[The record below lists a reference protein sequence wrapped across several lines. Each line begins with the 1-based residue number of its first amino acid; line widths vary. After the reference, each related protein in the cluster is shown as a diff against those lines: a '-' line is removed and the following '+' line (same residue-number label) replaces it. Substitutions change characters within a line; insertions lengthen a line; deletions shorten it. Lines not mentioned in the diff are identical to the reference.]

1 MNGKIPY
8 AIVKRPYGYGDVFVE
23 LTMVCGYCFQP
34 ISRWKDDRC
43 PRCGQEIDWTYNDDP
58 MFFTTDD
65 EEW

>member
-8 AIVKRPYGYGDVFVE
+8 AIVKRPYGYGGVFVE

-34 ISRWKDDRC
+34 IRMSEHDRC
-43 PRCGQEIDWTYNDDP
+43 PRCGQEIDWSYNDDP